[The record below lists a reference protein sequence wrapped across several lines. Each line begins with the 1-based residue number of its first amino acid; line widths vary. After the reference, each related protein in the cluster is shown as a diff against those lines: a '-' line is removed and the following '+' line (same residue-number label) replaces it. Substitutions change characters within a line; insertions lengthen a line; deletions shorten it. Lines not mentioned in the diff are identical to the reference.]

1 MTEPIDLPNK
11 KIEQLSILTG
21 MIERA
26 HSTIIM
32 VVALEAFN
40 EQLTLGDIDEIEIN
54 VQSYLARLEQS
65 FMALMEYITRASE
78 GL

>member
-11 KIEQLSILTG
+11 TIEQLSILTG

-40 EQLTLGDIDEIEIN
+40 DQLALGDMDEVEIN
-54 VQSYLARLEQS
+54 VQSYLARLQES
-65 FMALMEYITRASE
+65 FNSLIEYVSRPSKQ
-78 GL
+78 

>member
-11 KIEQLSILTG
+11 TIEQLSILTG

-40 EQLTLGDIDEIEIN
+40 DQLALGDMDEVEIN
-54 VQSYLARLEQS
+54 VQSYLARLQES
-65 FMALMEYITRASE
+65 FNSLIEYVSRASE

>member
-11 KIEQLSILTG
+11 TIEQLSILTG

-40 EQLTLGDIDEIEIN
+40 DQLTLGDIEEIEIN
-54 VQSYLARLEQS
+54 AQSYLARLEES
-65 FMALMEYITRASE
+65 FMALMEYVKRASE

>member
-11 KIEQLSILTG
+11 TIEQLSILTG

-40 EQLTLGDIDEIEIN
+40 DQVALGDMDEVEIN
-54 VQSYLARLEQS
+54 VQSYLARLQES
-65 FMALMEYITRASE
+65 FNSLIEYVSRASE

>member
-11 KIEQLSILTG
+11 TIEQLSILTG

-40 EQLTLGDIDEIEIN
+40 EQLTLGDIEEIEIII
-54 VQSYLARLEQS
+54 Q
-65 FMALMEYITRASE
+65 I
-78 GL
+78 